1 MNQSHLIVKEKI
13 LALESSFEVD
23 QWIVNGIHIW
33 PYVRIK
39 LYFLLLR
46 NSNLEPNTDNSAN
59 DNRKNKIDKKWID
72 NLKLALNLVTG
83 LFRVESFFLSLKKKK
98 IVFFGAHFHRVKH
111 GQEYFNRF
119 FDAMVSHHQL
129 EKEVYMIE
137 YQKVYQ
143 YNYNQK
149 AIIPL
154 ERLLE
159 DFKLVMKLKA
169 QFQSQRNNY
178 SLNDYQDFLSVVE
191 DEIENTKM
199 LKITIKD
206 LLKWSTKIQNLAIFY
221 KRFYLKVKP
230 DKIIFSGYFGWDDLY
245 AAVLTANNLNI
256 KTIDFQHGTQ
266 SNVHMVFS
274 SWTKMPLEGF
284 NIMPKQYWSWD
295 EKSKVCIDYWAK
307 NTSNIITKVVGQP
320 YLQYW
325 KQKNSNLKPENKV
338 ILYTLNLMPLSEM
351 FNKKLGESINDSE
364 CSWAI
369 RLHPRN
375 EFSIDDIKFYLD
387 SLGVDKRNYDIH
399 DAKEVPLPE
408 IMSKAVIHITAFSGS
423 VIEAKMMGVPS
434 VIINSIGKEIYKD
447 YIDSEFIYFIN
458 QTSTSFK
465 TDFLRL
471 FHQIKENKYIF
482 EKQNIVNPL
491 LT

>member
-1 MNQSHLIVKEKI
+1 MSQSQLLIKKKI

-98 IVFFGAHFHRVKH
+98 IVFFGAHFHRVKQ
-111 GQEYFNRF
+111 GRFYFNRF

-129 EKEVYMIE
+129 EEKVYMME

-143 YNYNQK
+143 HNYNQK

-159 DFKLVMKLKA
+159 DFKLVMKLKI

-178 SLNDYQDFLSVVE
+178 SLNDYQEFLSVVE

-199 LKITIKD
+199 LKITIND
-206 LLKWSTKIQNLAIFY
+206 LLKWSTKIQNLVIFY

-230 DKIIFSGYFGWDDLY
+230 DKVVFSGYYGWDNLY
-245 AAVLTANNLNI
+245 AAVLAANDLEIN
-256 KTIDFQHGTQ
+256 TIDFQHGTQ
-266 SNVHMVFS
+266 SNTHMVFS
-274 SWTKMPLEGF
+274 TWTKMPLEGF

-295 EKSKVCIDYWAK
+295 EKSKVYIDYWAK
-307 NTSNIITKVVGQP
+307 NTSNIIAKVVGQP

-325 KQKNSNLKPENKV
+325 KQKNSNLKPKNKL

-351 FNKKLGESINDSE
+351 FNKNLGESINDSE

-375 EFSIDDIKFYLD
+375 EFSIDDIQLHLD
-387 SLGVDKRNYDIH
+387 NLGVDKSKYDIH

-408 IMSKAVIHITAFSGS
+408 IMSKTVIHITAFSGS

-434 VIINSIGKEIYKD
+434 IIISSIGKQIYKE
-447 YIDSEFIYFIN
+447 YIDNNLIYFID
-458 QTSTSFK
+458 QSSSSFNSQ
-465 TDFLRL
+465 FSHLYN
-471 FHQIKENKYIF
+471 QIKGVIYTPENH
-482 EKQNIVNPL
+482 NIVNPIL
-491 LT
+491 M